1 MFLAMVW
8 GSKNEKEKGDRFAIN
23 RLAIYSFG
31 ATGE

>member
-8 GSKNEKEKGDRFAIN
+8 RSKNKKEKGDRFAID
-23 RLAIYSFG
+23 RFAIHPLE